1 MLFIHPTKS
10 PEPFR
15 GFKLN
20 ATEDF
25 HMMKQSLEKVFQFS
39 RNIAPG
45 SVAVTTILILQTL
58 SGVKSLINSE
68 VKQ

>member
-1 MLFIHPTKS
+1 
-10 PEPFR
+10 
-15 GFKLN
+15 
-20 ATEDF
+20 
-25 HMMKQSLEKVFQFS
+25 MMKQSLEKVFQFS